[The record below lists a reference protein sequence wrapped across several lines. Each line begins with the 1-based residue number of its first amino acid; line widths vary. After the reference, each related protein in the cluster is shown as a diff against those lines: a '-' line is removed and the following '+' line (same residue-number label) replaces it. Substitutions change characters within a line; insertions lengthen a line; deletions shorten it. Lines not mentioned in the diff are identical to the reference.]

1 MEMTE
6 SEICRNYRLAK
17 NKGEQLQMLAEL
29 NATSRAEIIDVLTRG
44 GETVRIAIPT
54 KGKPR
59 TREMTDKEYR
69 KALFKYMDT
78 LDVKIAKLES
88 EYRDVVA
95 AIRGMEYAQGLQA
108 PPGER
113 RRDAD

>member
-6 SEICRNYRLAK
+6 KEICRNYHLAK
-17 NKGEQLQMLAEL
+17 NRGELLQILAEL
-29 NATSRAEIIDVLTRG
+29 NATSRAEIIGILTRG
-44 GETVRIAIPT
+44 GETVRLAIPT

-59 TREMTDKEYR
+59 TREMTDEEYR

-78 LDVKIAKLES
+78 LDIKIAKLEN

-95 AIRGMEYAQGLQA
+95 VIRGMENAQRL
-108 PPGER
+108 
-113 RRDAD
+113 

>member
-17 NKGEQLQMLAEL
+17 NRSEQLQILAEL
-29 NATSRAEIIDVLTRG
+29 NVTSRAEIIGILIRG
-44 GETVRIAIPT
+44 GERVRLAIPT

-59 TREMTDKEYR
+59 TREMTDGEYCN
-69 KALFKYMDT
+69 ALFRYMDT
-78 LDVKIAKLES
+78 LDIKIAKLEN

-95 AIRGMEYAQGLQA
+95 VIRGMENAQRL
-108 PPGER
+108 
-113 RRDAD
+113 